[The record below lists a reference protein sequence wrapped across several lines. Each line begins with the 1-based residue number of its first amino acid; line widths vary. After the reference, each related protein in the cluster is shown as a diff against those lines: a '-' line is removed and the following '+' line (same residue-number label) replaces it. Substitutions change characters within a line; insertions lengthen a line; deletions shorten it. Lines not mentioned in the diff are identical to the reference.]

1 MKTKTYIILMGF
13 AILGIIFIGVRF
25 LVAPET
31 GEIGYGVNVSDS
43 GNYAFHQAKGIRDV
57 FMGLVFLL
65 LVIYRQKHILGLG
78 LIIGSIVPFA
88 DMWIVLSQN
97 GGLAGAWIHIAAII
111 FCFSLGITLILDK
124 KPKR

>member
-1 MKTKTYIILMGF
+1 MTL
-13 AILGIIFIGVRF
+13 AILGIIFIGLRF
-25 LVAPET
+25 LIAPEA

-78 LIIGSIVPFA
+78 LIVGSIVPFT

-97 GGLAGAWIHIAAII
+97 GGLAGAWIHIAAVI
-111 FCFSLGITLILDK
+111 FCFSLGIALILDK
-124 KPKR
+124 KPKHKEF